1 MLEETLKET
10 NKTLKKTD
18 ELLRKL
24 EKNSKILAQH
34 VQTSILSINFKQ
46 NE

>member
-1 MLEETLKET
+1 MLEETLKEA
-10 NKTLKKTD
+10 NETLKKTD

-24 EKNSKILAQH
+24 EKSSKMITQY
-34 VQTSILSINFKQ
+34 VQTSILSVKFKQ